1 MNLCGYRKALVMI
14 SALLGLTSTVF
25 AAETYVGNF
34 EFKQKGE
41 IAKTGRCTI
50 MASDE
55 GYTFMTWRLNDSETG
70 SWQSFSDDAG
80 LSSRKA
86 IKINELIL
94 NRVPNQNLGT
104 HLDSKVC
111 YSPAMEGCLLLKGLY
126 KSDSQGLPT
135 HVGFWSPDIN
145 LFGDTDF
152 SPEGAAKYW
161 LCKDLKP
168 QHKSLRY

>member
-1 MNLCGYRKALVMI
+1 MSVYGYRKAIVII
-14 SALLGLTSTVF
+14 STLMSLNSTVF

-34 EFKQKGE
+34 EFKEKGE
-41 IAKTGRCTI
+41 NALTGRCTI

-55 GYTFMTWRLNDSETG
+55 GYTFMTWRLNDGRSA

-80 LSSRKA
+80 RSSKKA
-86 IKINELIL
+86 IKINELIR

-111 YSPAMEGCLLLKGLY
+111 YSQGMEGCLLLKGLY
-126 KSDSQGLPT
+126 KSDSQGRPT

-145 LFGDTDF
+145 LFGETDF

-161 LCKDLKP
+161 LCKDLQP
-168 QHKSLRY
+168 QY